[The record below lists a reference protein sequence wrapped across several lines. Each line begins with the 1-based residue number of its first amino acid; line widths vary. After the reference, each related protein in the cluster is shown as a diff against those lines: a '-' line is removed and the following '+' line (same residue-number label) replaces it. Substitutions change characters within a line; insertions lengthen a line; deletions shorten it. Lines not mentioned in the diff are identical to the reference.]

1 MNKIDPYQ
9 EEADNFNKNIR
20 RKKMKKEK
28 EKIIKKDVIK
38 ALPEIKDGSMDLI
51 IVDPPYMEGFT
62 KYFNDFRK
70 KLKPNGQILWFC
82 QPTELY
88 DLPEKP
94 LQVLI
99 WKEPYSP
106 KPIRKKYREFFDIIA
121 WYAYGDYTFNKLL
134 WNLMN
139 SVFEDVIIGYERKH
153 KWQKPDTLIE
163 RFILVH
169 TNEEDTIFDPFAGSG
184 VVKKMAEKLNRK
196 YIGYEIK

>member
-1 MNKIDPYQ
+1 MELNKIYCGDCLS
-9 EEADNFNKNIR
+9 I
-20 RKKMKKEK
+20 
-28 EKIIKKDVIK
+28 
-38 ALPEIKDGSMDLI
+38 LPSFPPNSVDLI
-51 IVDPPYMEGFT
+51 IVDPPYMAGFT
-62 KYFNDFRK
+62 KYFEDFKK

-139 SVFEDVIIGYERKH
+139 SVFEDVVIGYSRTH

-163 RFILVH
+163 RLLLVH
-169 TNEEDTIFDPFAGSG
+169 TNKSDTIFDPFAGSG
-184 VVKKMAEKLNRK
+184 CIKKIAEKLERK
-196 YIGYEIK
+196 YIGCEIADFHKEG